1 MKNDEGPVR
10 AALALEQ
17 PLEDGQRLVV
27 TPVGDGGPVVP
38 ADHQVRTLALPDLVG
53 DHGLDE
59 LGVLVVVDVEPAAVG
74 EGHVDVVDRLH
85 DLGDRELA
93 LALDVHDDQRRPVV
107 VRLEPALLDL
117 TEGDGEQPV
126 GDVVVLGTALLERD
140 VQDRL
145 DDAAPAADQ
154 PDRVPVPRPRRPP
167 DDRPRLVPPQRLDG
181 FPGTRLADLRH
192 ATDPTSAAPSP
203 SSRVQGR
210 RRGSPV
216 RMGSVNSDAPGRPPT
231 RTGLPRRRGAHTVVH
246 RRCIRARPVP
256 RAPDR
261 RQAPGSPAC
270 GTTRRTWL
278 TDGIPGATGRRGL
291 AGTLFAIAP
300 TGV

>member
-1 MKNDEGPVR
+1 MHGDVPLGAGADEVAVAGEEDEGPVR
-10 AALALEQ
+10 PALALEQ

-27 TPVGDGGPVVP
+27 APVGDGGPVVP
-38 ADHQVRTLALPDLVG
+38 ADHQVRALALSDLVG

-85 DLGDRELA
+85 DLGDRELT

-126 GDVVVLGTALLERD
+126 GDVVVLGTALLQRD

-145 DDAAPAADQ
+145 DDAAPAAHQ

-181 FPGTRLADLRH
+181 FPGTRLVDLRH
-192 ATDPTSAAPSP
+192 AADPTSATPSP
-203 SSRVQGR
+203 GSLVQGPE
-210 RRGSPV
+210 GDSPV
-216 RMGSVNSDAPGRPPT
+216 RF
-231 RTGLPRRRGAHTVVH
+231 
-246 RRCIRARPVP
+246 
-256 RAPDR
+256 R
-261 RQAPGSPAC
+261 RQSAA
-270 GTTRRTWL
+270 GTTKPDWT
-278 TDGIPGATGRRGL
+278 IP
-291 AGTLFAIAP
+291 
-300 TGV
+300 